1 MRAVLGLLV
10 VAGLLL
16 SACGLP
22 EDGAATP
29 TTEGSTTVDST
40 TTSTPGDPLAQV
52 TATSVSDLATRLRV
66 EPTAIEVIRSEEI
79 TWPDGS
85 LGCPEEGMVYTQALV
100 DGYQVILDHDGRI
113 YLYHAGSDAV
123 PFLCPSDE
131 KDGGYDF
138 VPPPRF
144 DT

>member
-1 MRAVLGLLV
+1 LV
-10 VAGLLL
+10 L

-22 EDGAATP
+22 EDDAASPTTATIPEGTTVETTTP
-29 TTEGSTTVDST
+29 TPD
-40 TTSTPGDPLAQV
+40 DPLAQV
-52 TATSVSDLATRLRV
+52 IATSIADLAIRLDV
-66 EPTAIEVIRSEEI
+66 EPSGIEIIRSEEI
-79 TWPDGS
+79 TWSDGS
-85 LGCPEEGMVYTQALV
+85 LGCPEPGMVYTQALV

-113 YLYHAGSDAV
+113 YLYHAGSDAL